1 MKNSIK
7 ISMLGGD
14 LRQLAVA
21 KRLALRYDNIKL
33 WGISSALLENME
45 GVIPHD
51 ELSEVLAESR
61 AVILPLP
68 ATTDG
73 ATLNAPLADTAQRP
87 KLSLI
92 AKMIPNGA
100 TVIGGRLPDSFVT
113 ALQHSDIKVIDYFNS
128 EDFQVK
134 NAYTTAEAALSIA
147 MNALDRN
154 IRGANIAITG
164 YGRISK
170 HLCSLLLAMGAHV
183 TVAARKD
190 SDLAFASSYG
200 CHTLKIDP
208 NKTWLAPL
216 KSGYDVIYN
225 TVPHWIFDR
234 EFLRDTP
241 KSTVIVELASAP
253 GGLDICAAKELGANV
268 IWASSLPGKYAPRSA
283 GELIGDCVDKIIS
296 EEVVP

>member
-33 WGISSALLENME
+33 WGINTSLLENTE
-45 GVIPHD
+45 GVTLEND
-51 ELSEVLAESR
+51 LFSALANSQ

-68 ATTDG
+68 SSTDG
-73 ATLNAPLADTAQRP
+73 VTLNSPLADIAERP
-87 KLSLI
+87 KLSFI
-92 AKMIPNGA
+92 ASLVPSKA
-100 TVIGGRLPDSFVT
+100 TVIGGKLPDKLICT
-113 ALQHSDIKVIDYFNS
+113 LENSDIKVIDYFHS

-154 IRGANIAITG
+154 IRGARIAITG

-170 HLCSLLLAMGAHV
+170 HLCSLLLAMGAQV
-183 TVAARKD
+183 TVAARKE
-190 SDLAFASSYG
+190 SDLAFAASYG
-200 CHTLKIDP
+200 CHTVKIDP
-208 NKTWLAPL
+208 CRDWLSRL

-234 EFLRDTP
+234 SFLEEAP

-253 GGLDICAAKELGANV
+253 GGVDICAAKELGANV

-283 GELIGDCVDKIIS
+283 GELIADCVDKIIK

>member
-21 KRLALRYDNIKL
+21 KKLALRYDNINL
-33 WGISSALLENME
+33 WGIRTALLENIE
-45 GVIPHD
+45 GVTLKT
-51 ELSEVLAESR
+51 ELSDALADSR

-68 ATTDG
+68 ATTD
-73 ATLNAPLADTAQRP
+73 ASTLNSPLADTPERP
-87 KLSLI
+87 KLSQI
-92 AKMIPNGA
+92 AKMIPRGA
-100 TVIGGRLPDSFVT
+100 TVIGGRLPDSFVAT
-113 ALQHSDIKVIDYFNS
+113 LENLEIKVIDYFHS

-154 IRGANIAITG
+154 IRGANIAVTG

-170 HLCSLLLAMGAHV
+170 HLCSLLLAIGANV
-183 TVAARKD
+183 TVAARKE

-200 CHTLKIDP
+200 CHTLKIGTGRD
-208 NKTWLAPL
+208 WLTPL
-216 KSGYDVIYN
+216 KCGYDVIYN

-234 EFLRDTP
+234 DFLRETP
-241 KSTVIVELASAP
+241 KTTVIVELASAP
-253 GGLDICAAKELGANV
+253 GGVDICAAKELGANV

-283 GELIGDCVDKIIS
+283 GELIADCVDKTIR